1 MEEIGKVDKHHSRK
15 AILKLTLIT
24 TSILLM
30 HSNQVNAEEQE
41 LKNQEQSPVIAN
53 VAQQPSPSVT
63 TNIVEKTSVTAASAS
78 NTAKEMGDTSVKNDK
93 TEDELL
99 EELSKNLDTSNLG
112 ADLEEEYPSKPETTN
127 NKENNV
133 VTNASTAIAQKVPSA
148 YEEVKPESKS
158 SLAVLDTSKITKLQA
173 TTHNPKR
180 KGKCSS
186 YY

>member
-1 MEEIGKVDKHHSRK
+1 MIRLIG
-15 AILKLTLIT
+15 
-24 TSILLM
+24 
-30 HSNQVNAEEQE
+30 
-41 LKNQEQSPVIAN
+41 
-53 VAQQPSPSVT
+53 
-63 TNIVEKTSVTAASAS
+63 
-78 NTAKEMGDTSVKNDK
+78 
-93 TEDELL
+93 
-99 EELSKNLDTSNLG
+99 G